1 MKTIRLICCLLLAS
15 FFSIG
20 ALASETAAPNFTLKS
35 NSGKNIRLSELKG
48 QVVLVN
54 FWASWCGPC
63 RQEMPK
69 LEDLYQKYN
78 KLGFTILGINVEED
92 ATKAN
97 QIIAKGGISFPILY
111 DNQNSVSKLY
121 NVSAMPSTVIID
133 RNGNQRAVH
142 LGYKPG
148 YEDLYASEIKK
159 LVRE

>member
-1 MKTIRLICCLLLAS
+1 MLLS
-15 FFSIG
+15 
-20 ALASETAAPNFTLKS
+20 ASEILKNRFVDASAATKLA
-35 NSGKNIRLSELKG
+35 R
-48 QVVLVN
+48 
-54 FWASWCGPC
+54 
-63 RQEMPK
+63 K